1 MRLARR
7 GRAELAAA
15 PRAHRLAVEPEP
27 PQQPEPEPET
37 PEPPKPQVVPDA
49 HPGATHIHDTPYE
62 PEVHEIMHFHADA
75 TAPAHIPMGL
85 ISSQIQEAGKVV

>member
-1 MRLARR
+1 MPD
-7 GRAELAAA
+7 GWSIDAEGNLVEDA
-15 PRAHRLAVEPEP
+15 PKP
-27 PQQPEPEPET
+27 PQEPEPEPEPEP

-85 ISSQIQEAGKVV
+85 ISSQIQEAVKVV